1 MAEPSVVI
9 SRAPSGGTRRAT
21 DRSPEEQRAAEDLI
35 SASLAA
41 QGLNVLVVPHIHD
54 LPGVEGDGGV
64 ASRLASLGGPLTLAS
79 WLHPRPAEWVLRYL
93 GYEGE
98 LSAVNIGAYCCAGTC
113 VGAMADLVKAPAGAR
128 RAGTVEEL
136 EAEAPERW
144 YPVID
149 YSRCAECGQC
159 FDFCLFGAYERDDAG
174 RVKVISP
181 DSCKPG
187 CPACARV
194 CPAGA
199 IIFPHYQADEAIAG
213 APGCEIPHAP
223 PDRDALVAAVR
234 SAAATGCDCSE
245 VVKEALAGRGGACSA
260 CGCASPDG
268 IDELIDALDELDA

>member
-1 MAEPSVVI
+1 MPEASVVI
-9 SRAPSGGTRRAT
+9 SRAPSGSARRAT
-21 DRSPEEQRAAEDLI
+21 DRSPEEQRTAEDEI

-41 QGLNVLVVPHIHD
+41 QGLNVLVVPHIYN
-54 LPGVEGDGGV
+54 LPGVEGI
-64 ASRLASLGGPLTLAS
+64 ASRLASLAGPLTLAS

-98 LSAVNIGAYCCAGTC
+98 VACVDIGAYCCAGTC
-113 VGAMADLVKAPAGAR
+113 VGALADLMKGAEGAGAG
-128 RAGTVEEL
+128 AVEEL
-136 EAEAPERW
+136 ETEAPERW

-159 FDFCLFGAYERDDAG
+159 FDFCLFGAYERDDGG
-174 RVKVISP
+174 RVKVSSP

-245 VVKEALAGRGGACSA
+245 AVKEALAGRGGACSA
-260 CGCASPDG
+260 CGCTSPDG